1 MVKVIAG
8 SATGSGVIVDV
19 ESSGRAAVVTN
30 HHVIASGGSLRV
42 LVNDTD
48 AYVATLLG
56 SDAGKD
62 LAVLSICCSPGFR
75 AASFGDASS
84 LPIGTHVFAMGYPLG
99 VSKVSVTSGI
109 VSRTY
114 RDGNRWVVQ
123 TDAAINSGNSGGP
136 LFTMD
141 GKVIGINAFVIREAK
156 SGLSVEGFGF
166 AVSAVTVTAS
176 LPTMKAGHRDDPAPT
191 PTPTYRFS
199 SGGFGPMDGS
209 MPHDDDDQIE
219 AYRSGVSLDEFH
231 AVATFKNPY
240 ERSLGRWDYGFSFRR
255 PEANTF
261 HAVVVT
267 SDGRWL
273 HFLREG
279 EGHETETLDSGRV
292 SGLKRGA
299 QDSNELRIVVTEG
312 ILEDTGWLFVND
324 EFIAL
329 LDLGDG
335 PLSGDVAVIT
345 GFYNGN
351 EVNGYSTEFQGFT
364 VREPEFIGHESG
376 ELRHDNDGRIE
387 QFEMRTD
394 VTDFTAIATFINPY
408 SRSVGS
414 WDYGIGFRD
423 SGLNSF
429 HAVVVT
435 SDGQWEH
442 FVREGGTTPIYE
454 ESGRVSLNLAA
465 GAANNLWLMA
475 VGGTGLLYVN
485 FTLVAELD
493 LSNGPSGDDVWV
505 GTGIYEGDET
515 DGYVTKYHEFAV
527 WSLD

>member
-1 MVKVIAG
+1 M
-8 SATGSGVIVDV
+8 DV
-19 ESSGRAAVVTN
+19 ESSGRAVVVTN
-30 HHVIASGGSLRV
+30 HHVIASRGSLRV
-42 LVNDTD
+42 LVNDNDSYT
-48 AYVATLLG
+48 ATLLG
-56 SDAGKD
+56 SDADKD

-84 LPIGTHVFAMGYPLG
+84 LPIGTQVFAMGYPLS

-114 RDGNRWVVQ
+114 LYGNRWVVQ

-141 GKVIGINAFVIREAK
+141 GKVIGINTFVIREAN

-176 LPTMKAGHRDDPAPT
+176 LPAMRAGRRDGPAPT

-209 MPHDDDDQIE
+209 MPHDDDDGLIKVN
-219 AYRSGVSLDEFH
+219 RSEVFLDTVH
-231 AVATFKNPY
+231 AVATFRNPY
-240 ERSLGRWDYGFSFRR
+240 SRLVGGWDYGFLFRYS
-255 PEANTF
+255 EANTF

-279 EGHETETLDSGRV
+279 EGHETETLDSGQV
-292 SGLKRGA
+292 SGLRTGA
-299 QDSNELRIVVTEG
+299 QDSNELHIVVTED
-312 ILEDTGWLFVND
+312 IGWLFVNG
-324 EFIAL
+324 EFISH
-329 LDLGDG
+329 LDLSDG

-345 GFYNGN
+345 GYYHGN
-351 EVNGYSTEFQGFT
+351 EVNGYSTVFQGFT
-364 VREPEFIGHESG
+364 VREPEFVGDESG
-376 ELRHDNDGRIE
+376 ELRHDNDGFIK

-394 VTDFTAIATFINPY
+394 VTDFIAAATFTNPY
-408 SRSVGS
+408 PRSVGS

-442 FVREGGTTPIYE
+442 FVREGGATSAYE

-465 GAANNLWLMA
+465 GAANDLWLMA

-485 FTLVAELD
+485 GTLVAELD
-493 LSNGPSGDDVWV
+493 LSDGPSGGDVWV
-505 GTGIYEGDET
+505 GTGIYEGDEI
-515 DGYVTKYHEFAV
+515 DGYVTEYEEFSV